1 MFYCKEWPWHIRELE
16 LGKFLVRSPQHK
28 KVSNIKN
35 YPFFNMMKDGVQVE
49 VLEWLEDIE
58 AYDELQVTWIQ
69 IKVSH
74 TKMVSLES
82 FSQTTSGFGLMIEV
96 GWTTLFKIFY
106 DVVKELRWL
115 AKMLVKFQMDYMR

>member
-1 MFYCKEWPWHIRELE
+1 MA
-16 LGKFLVRSPQHK
+16 
-28 KVSNIKN
+28 NIKN
-35 YPFFNMMKDGVQVE
+35 YPSFNMMKNGVQVE

-58 AYDELQVTWIQ
+58 AYDELLVTWIQ

>member
-1 MFYCKEWPWHIRELE
+1 
-16 LGKFLVRSPQHK
+16 
-28 KVSNIKN
+28 
-35 YPFFNMMKDGVQVE
+35 MMKNGVQVE

-58 AYDELQVTWIQ
+58 AYDELLVTWIQ

>member
-1 MFYCKEWPWHIRELE
+1 MAD
-16 LGKFLVRSPQHK
+16 
-28 KVSNIKN
+28 IKN
-35 YPFFNMMKDGVQVE
+35 YPSFNMMKNGVQVE

-58 AYDELQVTWIQ
+58 AYDELLVTWIQ